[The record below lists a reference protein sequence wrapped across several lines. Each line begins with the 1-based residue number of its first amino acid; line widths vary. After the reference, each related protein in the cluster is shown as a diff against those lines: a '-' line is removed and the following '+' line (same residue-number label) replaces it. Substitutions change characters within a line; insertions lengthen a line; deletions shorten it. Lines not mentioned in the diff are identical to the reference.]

1 MTNVDGTEKDGKGR
15 PSIVTNQT
23 LKPTM
28 SSVLP
33 GRSRF
38 ECCRAGK
45 GARAVVWG
53 LLVLVMCAGAAGPA
67 VGQPLHGEVQTVDAD
82 EIRIELADSL
92 TVADGV
98 EGRVVREQTVGG
110 EVAQMTFAL
119 IVVERVE
126 RPAEGPWVAVG
137 RIERRSGDVEAG
149 DGVRFAEVEQRS
161 ALVVQSTPTG
171 AAVSLD
177 GDPAGSTPVQRPI
190 EAGTYEVR
198 LEKEGYA
205 PAERTVSID
214 PGERYEMAPTLE
226 TATGTLVVNT
236 LPDSASVQFGE
247 QDLGSTPIET
257 DVRTGTDT
265 LTVHRDG
272 YLSVERR
279 VEVRRNEE
287 TRVNVTLRRPLQVEL
302 AESQS
307 DALANVRLRREEDR
321 LVVQYDLRG
330 ESDEYEVELLLST
343 DGGTSFEP
351 LPEAVEGQ
359 VGEGVTPGSDRQL
372 VWAALE
378 DFPRGFS
385 GSGNQLRVAVEPD
398 GGGGVL
404 WVVGSALVAG
414 AGATAAAVLGVFGG
428 ESGGD
433 GLPDS
438 PPPPPE

>member
-1 MTNVDGTEKDGKGR
+1 
-15 PSIVTNQT
+15 
-23 LKPTM
+23 M
-28 SSVLP
+28 SFLRP
-33 GRSRF
+33 GRLCF
-38 ECCRAGK
+38 KCCPER
-45 GARAVVWG
+45 ARAIVWG
-53 LLVLVMCAGAAGPA
+53 LLVLLLTAGAAGPT
-67 VGQPLHGEVQTVDAD
+67 VGQPLHGEVQTVNAD

-92 TVADGV
+92 TVADST
-98 EGRVVREQTVGG
+98 EGRVVREQTVEGRT
-110 EVAQMTFAL
+110 VQMTFAL

-137 RIERRSGDVEAG
+137 RIERRSRDVEAG
-149 DGVRFAEVEQRS
+149 DGVRFTEVERRS
-161 ALVVQSTPTG
+161 TLVVQSTPAG

-177 GDPAGSTPVQRPI
+177 GARVGTTPVRRPLPS
-190 EAGTYEVR
+190 GTYEVR

-205 PAERTVSID
+205 PVERTVSID
-214 PGERYEMAPTLE
+214 PGKRYETAPTLE
-226 TATGTLVVNT
+226 PATGTLVVNT

-247 QDLGSTPIET
+247 QDLGRTPIET
-257 DVRTGTDT
+257 DVRSGTDT
-265 LTVHRDG
+265 LTVRRAG
-272 YLSVERR
+272 YLSVDRS

-287 TRVNVTLRRPLQVEL
+287 TRVNLTLRRPLQVEL

-321 LVVQYDLRG
+321 LVVQYDLEG
-330 ESDEYEVELLLST
+330 DSDEYEVELLLST

-351 LPEAVEGQ
+351 LPETVEGQ
-359 VGEGVTPGSDRQL
+359 VGEEVVPGPDRQI

-378 DFPRGFS
+378 DFPQGFS

-404 WVVGSALVAG
+404 WVLGSALVAG

-428 ESGGD
+428 ESGGG